1 MADLAAEMLAAATGV
16 RQPHL
21 DRLCALGVPARAIAR
36 LGADR
41 PSFGVSRIR
50 ALKDGLFELNAN
62 GADAL
67 IMPVTRIQP
76 ADWCGFDMSHLEVV
90 DLIALRTAEPDRWW
104 WRVGTGWALGTEHL
118 GCDAPLRVVA
128 TPLDW
133 IAAGG
138 HALCILDWS
147 APGWCWDL
155 LRSELQLVLPDNRLR
170 RRLRNALIRHASMP
184 DMEVTHAA

>member
-1 MADLAAEMLAAATGV
+1 MADLSAELVAAVARV

-21 DRLCALGVPARAIAR
+21 NRLCALGVPAQAIVR
-36 LGADR
+36 LGAEQ
-41 PSFGVSRIR
+41 PPFGVSRIR
-50 ALKDGLFELNAN
+50 TLEDGLFELDAD

-67 IMPVTRIQP
+67 IIPVMQIRQG
-76 ADWCGFDMSHLEVV
+76 DWCGFDMSHPEVV
-90 DLIALRTAEPDRWW
+90 DMIALRTAEPDRWW

-133 IAAGG
+133 IAAAGR
-138 HALCILDWS
+138 ALCILDWS

-155 LRSELQLVLPDNRLR
+155 LRSELQLILPDDRLR
-170 RRLRNALIRHASMP
+170 RRLRNALVRHASMP